1 MSPVRV
7 RLAPLRLSVPSP
19 SIRLPHPDRLAIWP
33 TERGYGVDVTRSG
46 PDGYR
51 DADRL
56 TGELKRL
63 GMQARL
69 IQELGR
75 QWTSRVG
82 PINADETRQVVALF
96 VR

>member
-1 MSPVRV
+1 MPTGSPV
-7 RLAPLRLSVPSP
+7 S
-19 SIRLPHPDRLAIWP
+19 
-33 TERGYGVDVTRSG
+33 
-46 PDGYR
+46 
-51 DADRL
+51 
-56 TGELKRL
+56 LKRL

-82 PINADETRQVVALF
+82 PINAEETRQVVALF